1 LRNQKA
7 ASDAYLA
14 WAHKVKTETEPC
26 FKFPKDPK
34 QGKIDSDSYI
44 KQKVNNGIRDLRE
57 KTKDYNSWIEGLR
70 ERQSERLHQQVE
82 EKLKADEAF
91 NQANEARDQ
100 ERIRRDAEIQAR
112 VVQQSEEYWNWLR
125 NMKEEVAKRP
135 HSAPAARASGVESA
149 SSMAAKKKR
158 ENEQVV
164 RQRSIEYA
172 QWLQTVS
179 QPKFTLPYHVVVSRE
194 EKEKRIAAVRDKTE
208 GHKKMSND
216 YFEGVRKV
224 EQKHHAR
231 IMRNLKKK
239 LLADKMYDEEHVE
252 AAIELEAKMEAE
264 RQKKREVE
272 LECRRELQQ
281 MYSKV
286 KSKPLYLE
294 VAYGIKAPESKT

>member
-1 LRNQKA
+1 
-7 ASDAYLA
+7 
-14 WAHKVKTETEPC
+14 
-26 FKFPKDPK
+26 
-34 QGKIDSDSYI
+34 
-44 KQKVNNGIRDLRE
+44 
-57 KTKDYNSWIEGLR
+57 
-70 ERQSERLHQQVE
+70 
-82 EKLKADEAF
+82 
-91 NQANEARDQ
+91 
-100 ERIRRDAEIQAR
+100 
-112 VVQQSEEYWNWLR
+112 
-125 NMKEEVAKRP
+125 M
-135 HSAPAARASGVESA
+135 
-149 SSMAAKKKR
+149 
-158 ENEQVV
+158 
-164 RQRSIEYA
+164 
-172 QWLQTVS
+172 QTVS

-239 LLADKMYDEEHVE
+239 LLADKMYDEEHAE
-252 AAIELEAKMEAE
+252 AAIALEAKMEAE